1 MMELGQEYDRH
12 ETTRR
17 SALMG
22 RISRNI
28 ICNPVVFMTALGMIA
43 NLVFNHSPPKIIT
56 TFLGVSH
63 VHIILLKKKKK
74 LYNLI
79 ICIGF

>member
-12 ETTRR
+12 GTTRH

-28 ICNPVVFMTALGMIA
+28 ICNPIVFMTALGVIA
-43 NLVFNHSPPKIIT
+43 NLVFSHDPPKIIT
-56 TFLGVSH
+56 TFLGVSKMFF
-63 VHIILLKKKKK
+63 VYSCKWT
-74 LYNLI
+74 
-79 ICIGF
+79 F

>member
-1 MMELGQEYDRH
+1 MMELGKEYNRH

-43 NLVFNHSPPKIIT
+43 NLVFNHDPPKMIT
-56 TFLGVSH
+56 TFLGVSIFFF
-63 VHIILLKKKKK
+63 VVLPTFL
-74 LYNLI
+74 LYN
-79 ICIGF
+79 